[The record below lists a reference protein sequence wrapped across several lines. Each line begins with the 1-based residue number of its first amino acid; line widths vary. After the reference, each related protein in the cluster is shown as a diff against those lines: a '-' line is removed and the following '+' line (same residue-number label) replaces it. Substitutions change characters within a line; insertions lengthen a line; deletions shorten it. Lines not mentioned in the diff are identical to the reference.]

1 MWNLW
6 YKTPK
11 KIPLVIH
18 NGSKYD
24 YHFITKE
31 VAKEFEGQF
40 EVLVKNIEKY
50 ITFTVLTNKELDN
63 GKLIKYKIKFIH
75 SFRFMSTSL
84 SKLVNNLS

>member
-1 MWNLW
+1 MWNLR

-11 KIPLVIH
+11 KVPLVIH

-24 YHFITKE
+24 YHFIAKE

>member
-1 MWNLW
+1 MWNLR

-11 KIPLVIH
+11 KVPLVIH

>member
-1 MWNLW
+1 MWNLR

-63 GKLIKYKIKFIH
+63 GKLIKYKIKFIL

>member
-1 MWNLW
+1 MWNLR

-11 KIPLVIH
+11 KIPRVIH

-24 YHFITKE
+24 YHFIAKE
-31 VAKEFEGQF
+31 AAKEFEGQF

>member
-1 MWNLW
+1 MWNLR

>member
-1 MWNLW
+1 MWNLR

-31 VAKEFEGQF
+31 VAKDFEGQF